1 MMVRNHRSR
10 RHHHH
15 HRRRRSRH
23 LQRHKHI
30 DRAYNQHWAT
40 HNVHFVSST
49 VRNAVVCT
57 RGERE
62 GEVQTWNSSRP
73 NGHTS
78 SSSTVAAAAAA
89 AAALVGIE
97 GIGLSLCYRH
107 LDIGPFLEGLVVE
120 PIDCAFRAVWIL
132 IAHRCV
138 ALWQSGLLVLV
149 DPHLFLALV
158 LALALLDLANL
169 PEKLDQSAQSQRLS
183 DQACACAAGRR
194 PATAAGSRRRTQANA
209 PLPLAPRVGCAPRAA
224 LAAMC
229 GRGPLR
235 IATRGAALRGP
246 CTPSSGTRLKDPAA
260 HTALCPSRPRPG
272 IGHAPAKNVPGQG
285 SRTLHTPL
293 LGDVFREALH
303 VYGVR
308 PCFHCH
314 PARSILQPSS
324 ELFPLEGACFCP

>member
-1 MMVRNHRSR
+1 MMVRNHRSL

-209 PLPLAPRVGCAPRAA
+209 PLPLAPLHFGRVRSSCSSRCHVRTWPTADRDTRRSAARSLHAEQRHPPQGPRCPHGALSIAPTAGDRSRASKKCA
-224 LAAMC
+224 
-229 GRGPLR
+229 
-235 IATRGAALRGP
+235 GAGKP
-246 CTPSSGTRLKDPAA
+246 NAA
-260 HTALCPSRPRPG
+260 HTS
-272 IGHAPAKNVPGQG
+272 
-285 SRTLHTPL
+285 
-293 LGDVFREALH
+293 
-303 VYGVR
+303 
-308 PCFHCH
+308 
-314 PARSILQPSS
+314 AR
-324 ELFPLEGACFCP
+324 